1 MNIETIG
8 VISDTHGL
16 VRPEVIDAF
25 KGVGAILHAGD
36 IGGPEVLEALRE
48 IAPVSAVRGNNDQGE
63 WAGDLSEKEVLELAG
78 IRLYLLHDLKSI
90 NPEEMRNVKAA
101 KIRGII
107 SGHSHR
113 PLIEEKE
120 GILFINPGSAGPR
133 RFKLPISIGFI
144 RIHGTDL
151 KAEIKTLL

>member
-48 IAPVSAVRGNNDQGE
+48 IAPVAAVRGYNDLGE
-63 WAGDLSEKEVLELAG
+63 WAGDLSEKELLELAG
-78 IRLYLLHDLKSI
+78 IRLYLLHDLMSM
-90 NPEEMRNVKAA
+90 NPEEMRSGGAA
-101 KIRGII
+101 GGGGGGGGRARRPRG
-107 SGHSHR
+107 
-113 PLIEEKE
+113 EERGGRRGSE
-120 GILFINPGSAGPR
+120 PGS
-133 RFKLPISIGFI
+133 
-144 RIHGTDL
+144 
-151 KAEIKTLL
+151 